1 MTNTPTGLSR
11 THPAVQERLDRLL
24 EEIEAAAD
32 QQIGYPT
39 NQQFDYSPLLPFMRH
54 ALNNIGDPFQSSN
67 YRSNTHGIEQE
78 VITRLADLM
87 GLDPQEAWG
96 YVTSGGTEGN
106 LYGMY
111 LAREIFPDG
120 MFYFSE
126 QTHYSILKNLRL
138 LNARYI
144 MVKSQQRG
152 EIDYQDLHDML
163 EVNRDLPALIVA
175 NIGTTMHGAVDDIH
189 RIRGILHDLGVT
201 RSYIH
206 ADAALSGML
215 LPFVDNP
222 QPFGFDAGI
231 DSIAVSGHKLIGAP
245 LPCGVVLTR
254 QGNVERVGR
263 TIELVGIQDTT
274 ISGSRN
280 GLTPLMLWY
289 ALERY
294 GEQGFRDLAA
304 GMLSTAQYAVDCF
317 NHHGIPAWRHRNSVT
332 VVFPRPGP
340 EVFRKWQ
347 IAPQGDEAHIIT
359 MPHVTREQV
368 DELIADCAP

>member
-1 MTNTPTGLSR
+1 MTNTPTGLSPAR
-11 THPAVQERLDRLL
+11 PAVQERLDRLL
-24 EEIEAAAD
+24 MEIEAAAD

-54 ALNNIGDPFQSSN
+54 ALNNVGDPFQSSN

-111 LAREIFPDG
+111 LAREMHPDG
-120 MFYFSE
+120 IFYFSE

-144 MVKSQQRG
+144 MVKSQQKG
-152 EIDYQDLHDML
+152 EIDYQDLQEML
-163 EVNRDLPALIVA
+163 KVNRDLPALIVA
-175 NIGTTMHGAVDDIH
+175 NIGTTMHGAVDDIS
-189 RIRGILHDLGVT
+189 RIREILQDLRVT
-201 RSYIH
+201 RNYIH

-215 LPFVDNP
+215 LPFVDDP

-254 QGNVERVGR
+254 RGNVERVGR

-289 ALERY
+289 ALEQY
-294 GEQGFRDLAA
+294 GEQGFRDLAQ
-304 GMLSTAQYAVDCF
+304 GMLSTAQYAVERF
-317 NHHGIPAWRHRNSVT
+317 NDHGIPAWRHRNSVT

-368 DELIADCAP
+368 DELVADCAP

>member
-1 MTNTPTGLSR
+1 MTNTPTGLR
-11 THPAVQERLDRLL
+11 PTRPAVQERLDRLL

-32 QQIGYPT
+32 QQVGYPT

-78 VITRLADLM
+78 VIIRLADLM

-120 MFYFSE
+120 IFYFSE

-144 MVKSQQRG
+144 MVKSRQKG
-152 EIDYQDLHDML
+152 EIDHQDLREML
-163 EVNRDLPALIVA
+163 RVNRDLPALIVA
-175 NIGTTMHGAVDDIH
+175 NVGTTMHGAVDDII
-189 RIRGILHDLGVT
+189 RIRETLQDLRVT
-201 RSYIH
+201 RNYIH

-215 LPFVDNP
+215 LPFVDDP

-254 QGNVERVGR
+254 RGNVERVGR

-294 GEQGFRDLAA
+294 GDQGFRDLAA
-304 GMLSTAQYAVDCF
+304 GMLSAAQYAVDRF
-317 NHHGIPAWRHRNSVT
+317 NHHGIAAWRHRNSVT

-359 MPHVTREQV
+359 MPHVTREQI
-368 DELIADCAP
+368 DELVADCAP